1 MTEQR
6 ANAVIKSAEDA
17 LGATVLLRGVR
28 TSQTEGGAVRGEK
41 YAESDVVKLFSVIS
55 LECEYGV
62 TELGG
67 EIGIKGS
74 ECG

>member
-1 MTEQR
+1 MENVLSV
-6 ANAVIKSAEDA
+6 A
-17 LGATVLLRGVR
+17 VLLGSVGA
-28 TSQTEGGAVRGEK
+28 SQTEDGAVRGEK
-41 YAESDVVKLFSVIS
+41 CAKSNVVKLFSVIS

-67 EIGIKGS
+67 DIGVKGG